1 MVEKTQYELR
11 RVFDINVSSSY
22 ARKLRRDDGQ

>member
-11 RVFDINVSSSY
+11 WVFDINVSFSY
-22 ARKLRRDDGQ
+22 ARKLRGDDGQ